1 MTEKSN
7 NYENSLLEVLLAR
20 QEAERLRDQLLAEY
34 NRLEQDQEHLSPAQ
48 QNDPR
53 TCRGQEAMR
62 KAILAT
68 NRALESIDH
77 ALREMERVRD
87 EET

>member
-7 NYENSLLEVLLAR
+7 NYENSLLEVRLAR

-34 NRLEQDQEHLSPAQ
+34 NRLEQDQKHLSPAQ
-48 QNDPR
+48 QNDPQSR
-53 TCRGQEAMR
+53 RGQEAMR

-87 EET
+87 EDI